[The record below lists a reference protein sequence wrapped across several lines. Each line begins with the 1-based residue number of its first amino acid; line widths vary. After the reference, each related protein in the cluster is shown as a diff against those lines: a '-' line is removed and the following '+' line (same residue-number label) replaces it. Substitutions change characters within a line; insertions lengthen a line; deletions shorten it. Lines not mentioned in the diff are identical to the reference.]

1 MLPLTHTTHATES
14 QSIDDKAHTPI
25 ALVNGDEP
33 STRKSALRAVA
44 AQIEPIALDIDQA
57 AALIGVSRSMFYEL
71 MDAGK
76 IGPMGVKFG
85 PKCVRFPLAE
95 LRAWAEA
102 GMPSR
107 EIWQRD
113 RQSAGKIK
121 GSKGS

>member
-1 MLPLTHTTHATES
+1 MTVLSQTTLTNES
-14 QSIDDKAHTPI
+14 RHSDEDAPSPI
-25 ALVNGDEP
+25 ALVVGDEP
-33 STRKSALRAVA
+33 NTRKIALRTAA

-57 AALIGVSRSMFYEL
+57 AALIGISRSMFYEL
-71 MDAGK
+71 MDKGK

-85 PKCVRFPLAE
+85 PKCIRFPLAE

>member
-1 MLPLTHTTHATES
+1 MMPTTNAMDAAES
-14 QSIDDKAHTPI
+14 QREDEGRHTPF
-25 ALVNGDEP
+25 ALANGNEP
-33 STRKSALRAVA
+33 STRKSTLRTVA
-44 AQIEPIALDIDQA
+44 AQIEPIALDIDHA
-57 AALIGVSRSMFYEL
+57 AALIGISRSMFYEL

-113 RQSAGKIK
+113 RQATGKIK
-121 GSKGS
+121 SSKGS

>member
-1 MLPLTHTTHATES
+1 MTGPLQTTQTNESLPSDEDAPS
-14 QSIDDKAHTPI
+14 PI
-25 ALVNGDEP
+25 ALVIDDEP
-33 STRKSALRAVA
+33 STSKNAIRNADN
-44 AQIEPIALDIDQA
+44 QIELIALNAKQA
-57 AALIGVSRSMFYEL
+57 ASLIGVSRSMFYEL